1 MKQPTKQ
8 QLQSLKNIKVR
19 SDIKSFKIVNI
30 FEDDHCQCADVLIN
44 GIPLEFMWYDSVGF
58 LEYWDESDRAFKLL
72 LECIP
77 HAVDTT
83 IENQE

>member
-1 MKQPTKQ
+1 MKQTYQQ

-19 SDIKSFKIVNI
+19 SDIRSLEILNI
-30 FEDDHCQCADVLIN
+30 FEDDHCQCAEARIN
-44 GIPLEFMWYDSVGF
+44 GIPLEFMWYDSIGF

-83 IENQE
+83 LENQE